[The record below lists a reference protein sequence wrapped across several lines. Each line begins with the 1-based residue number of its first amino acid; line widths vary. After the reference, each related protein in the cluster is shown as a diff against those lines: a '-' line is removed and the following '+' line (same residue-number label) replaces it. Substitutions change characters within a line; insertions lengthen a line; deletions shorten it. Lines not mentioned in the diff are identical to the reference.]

1 MSENLNEIRFR
12 LKSLRIQQ
20 GLSLQELAQRTGLS
34 KSTLQRYE
42 TGGIR
47 NLPIDKVEALAKAL
61 NTTAK
66 YIMGWEDD
74 TTPEKDD
81 IPAGFMPLPKM
92 QRVPVVGRIACGEPI
107 TAEQNIESYV
117 DAPADM
123 KIDFA
128 LICEGDSMIDAGI
141 KDGDRV
147 FIRRQPTVENG
158 QIAAVRINGEA
169 TLKRVHIN
177 GGTMVLQPASAR
189 LKGKTVLQPDDLC
202 MLFSTDTALY
212 KGKRQKDE
220 YIHAYRFQVLTG
232 LRPGEL
238 RGLRVKDIQGGVVYV
253 QRSVNVYG
261 ETTQGKNEN
270 AVRSFVLS
278 DLARCELA
286 LQLQEYPSESGYVF
300 PLPSPT
306 AYRERWQKYCASNG
320 MTKTT
325 PYELRHTFV
334 SVVKTLPVGEV
345 KPLVGHSESMDT
357 FGIYGHALQ
366 GEDTETAEK
375 INRLFRKL
383 LTDQPKDAQAPN
395 KTE

>member
-1 MSENLNEIRFR
+1 MGKRTNTATWNEKYNRWQINVQKDGYRRSFY
-12 LKSLRIQQ
+12 SSAP
-20 GLSLQELAQRTGLS
+20 GRTG
-34 KSTLQRYE
+34 QR
-42 TGGIR
+42 
-47 NLPIDKVEALAKAL
+47 EANAKADAWL
-61 NTTAK
+61 DDGISPTGERLEAAYNQYRQECKENMSTTE
-66 YIMGWEDD
+66 YNHVDS
-74 TTPEKDD
+74 
-81 IPAGFMPLPKM
+81 
-92 QRVPVVGRIACGEPI
+92 VGRVWIIPNLGKRKI
-107 TAEQNIESYV
+107 TELN
-117 DAPADM
+117 
-123 KIDFA
+123 
-128 LICEGDSMIDAGI
+128 
-141 KDGDRV
+141 DGDV
-147 FIRRQPTVENG
+147 QKMLDK
-158 QIAAVRINGEA
+158 AAAMGRSKKTIQDINGILNKF
-169 TLKRVHIN
+169 LKWCRRNKKTTYRPDDVHI
-177 GGTMVLQPASAR
+177 PASAR
-189 LKGKTVLQPDDLC
+189 LKGKTVLQPDDFC
-202 MLFSTDTALY
+202 TLFSTDTALY

-286 LQLQEYPSESGYVF
+286 LQLQEHPSESGYVF

-383 LTDQPKDAQAPN
+383 LTDQPKDKPAQAPN

>member
-66 YIMGWEDD
+66 CIMGWEDD

-177 GGTMVLQPASAR
+177 GGTMVLQPA
-189 LKGKTVLQPDDLC
+189 
-202 MLFSTDTALY
+202 
-212 KGKRQKDE
+212 
-220 YIHAYRFQVLTG
+220 
-232 LRPGEL
+232 
-238 RGLRVKDIQGGVVYV
+238 
-253 QRSVNVYG
+253 
-261 ETTQGKNEN
+261 N
-270 AVRSFVLS
+270 AS
-278 DLARCELA
+278 
-286 LQLQEYPSESGYVF
+286 YP
-300 PLPSPT
+300 
-306 AYRERWQKYCASNG
+306 
-320 MTKTT
+320 
-325 PYELRHTFV
+325 
-334 SVVKTLPVGEV
+334 
-345 KPLVGHSESMDT
+345 PLVYSLAD
-357 FGIYGHALQ
+357 L
-366 GEDTETAEK
+366 EDVAIEGLAVGF
-375 INRLFRKL
+375 LHMF
-383 LTDQPKDAQAPN
+383 
-395 KTE
+395 